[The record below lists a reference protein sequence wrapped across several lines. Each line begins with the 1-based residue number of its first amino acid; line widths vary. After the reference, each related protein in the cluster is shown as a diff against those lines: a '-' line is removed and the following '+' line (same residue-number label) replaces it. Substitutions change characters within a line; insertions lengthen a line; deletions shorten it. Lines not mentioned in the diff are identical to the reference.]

1 MVFSNEIS
9 DDRLVNWEGNQ
20 DKFQRRE
27 THSESLNYC
36 ARSKTYA
43 LPHHKYTLIEENAKT
58 VNDQEVKDQILKD
71 YQNDELV
78 NQNNFISL
86 IYFFVSSQEK
96 KMLQKSLCPGLL
108 IYKQKQ
114 SIGILFGI

>member
-1 MVFSNEIS
+1 M
-9 DDRLVNWEGNQ
+9 NWEGNQ

-27 THSESLNYC
+27 THSKSPNYC
-36 ARSKTYA
+36 ARSKTDA
-43 LPHHKYTLIEENAKT
+43 LPHHKYTLKWESAKT

-78 NQNNFISL
+78 NQNNFINL
-86 IYFFVSSQEK
+86 IYFFVSSQKK
-96 KMLQKSLCPGLL
+96 KMLQKFLCPGLL

-114 SIGILFGI
+114 SIGTLFGI